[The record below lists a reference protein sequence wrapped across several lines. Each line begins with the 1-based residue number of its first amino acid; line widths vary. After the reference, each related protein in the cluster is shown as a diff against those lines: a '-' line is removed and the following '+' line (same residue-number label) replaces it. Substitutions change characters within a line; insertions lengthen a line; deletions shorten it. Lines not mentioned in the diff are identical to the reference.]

1 MTANAPHRVYRS
13 AQNFASQQLGIR
25 RPDWPD
31 GDPGPIT
38 PGKATSGGEGGVPS
52 NQAVD
57 YYEIL
62 QISPNAEPETV
73 HRVYRLLAQRCHPDN
88 TETGNEAQ
96 FRALSDAYRVLS
108 DPEQRARY
116 DIVHTGMRQERWRLV
131 ASGADTENNFDS
143 ERGIRLTVLEVL
155 YTRRRLELDSP
166 GLSPLDLEK
175 LTGRAREHLE
185 FTIWFLV
192 QKKFVT
198 RSDGSML
205 QITVEGVEYL
215 EANYASNAQRRL
227 GPGPVP
233 KATRVAS

>member
-1 MTANAPHRVYRS
+1 MS
-13 AQNFASQQLGIR
+13 
-25 RPDWPD
+25 
-31 GDPGPIT
+31 
-38 PGKATSGGEGGVPS
+38 S
-52 NQAVD
+52 NQAAD

-73 HRVYRLLAQRCHPDN
+73 HRVFRLLAQRCHPDN

-96 FRALSDAYRVLS
+96 FRLLNDAYRVLS

-116 DIVHTGMRQERWRLV
+116 DVIHTKLRQERWRLV
-131 ASGADTENNFDS
+131 VSGAEADNNFDA
-143 ERGIRLTVLEVL
+143 ERVAPCSRAAPSAGSVR
-155 YTRRRLELDSP
+155 P

-192 QKKFVT
+192 QKKFIT

-205 QITVEGVEYL
+205 TITVDGVEYL
-215 EANYASNAQRRL
+215 ESNQAANAQRRL
-227 GPGPVP
+227 GPGQVP
-233 KATRVAS
+233 AATRAAS

>member
-1 MTANAPHRVYRS
+1 MS
-13 AQNFASQQLGIR
+13 
-25 RPDWPD
+25 
-31 GDPGPIT
+31 
-38 PGKATSGGEGGVPS
+38 S
-52 NQAVD
+52 NQAAD

-73 HRVYRLLAQRCHPDN
+73 HRVFRLLAQRCHPDN

-96 FRALSDAYRVLS
+96 FRLLNDAYRVLS

-116 DIVHTGMRQERWRLV
+116 DVIHTKLRQERWRLV
-131 ASGADTENNFDS
+131 ASGAEADNNFDA
-143 ERGIRLTVLEVL
+143 ERGIRLTILEVL

-185 FTIWFLV
+185 FTIWFLI
-192 QKKFVT
+192 QKKFIT

-205 QITVEGVEYL
+205 TITVDGVEYL
-215 EANYASNAQRRL
+215 ESNYTATQRRL
-227 GPGPVP
+227 GPGQAP
-233 KATRVAS
+233 KAPARAAS

>member
-1 MTANAPHRVYRS
+1 MS
-13 AQNFASQQLGIR
+13 
-25 RPDWPD
+25 
-31 GDPGPIT
+31 
-38 PGKATSGGEGGVPS
+38 S
-52 NQAVD
+52 NQAAD

-73 HRVYRLLAQRCHPDN
+73 HRVFRLLAQRCHPDN
-88 TETGNEAQ
+88 KETGNEAQ
-96 FRALSDAYRVLS
+96 FRLLTDAYRVLS

-116 DIVHTGMRQERWRLV
+116 DVIHTKLRQERWRLV
-131 ASGADTENNFDS
+131 ASGAEADNNFDA
-143 ERGIRLTVLEVL
+143 ERGIRMTILEVL

-192 QKKFVT
+192 QKKFIT

-205 QITVEGVEYL
+205 TITVDGENDVALFRDLARGGGAARLQVWLPEADTVSAGFYESAGWAPDGWARTLDTGDEPLREVRWHALIGTTEGT
-215 EANYASNAQRRL
+215 A
-227 GPGPVP
+227 
-233 KATRVAS
+233 